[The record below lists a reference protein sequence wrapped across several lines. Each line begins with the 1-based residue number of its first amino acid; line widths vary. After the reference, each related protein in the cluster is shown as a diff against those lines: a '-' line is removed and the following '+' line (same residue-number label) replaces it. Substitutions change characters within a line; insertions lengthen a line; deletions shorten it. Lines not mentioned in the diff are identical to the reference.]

1 MNTANYLNEKGY
13 DFVYYIDPEN
23 GERYPR
29 NFYGYIRQ
37 EWQAISISQIEEIAV
52 KNERALFIALKDE
65 DMPLGVIS
73 PVDISTEKLAVYMF
87 K

>member
-1 MNTANYLNEKGY
+1 M
-13 DFVYYIDPEN
+13 
-23 GERYPR
+23 
-29 NFYGYIRQ
+29 
-37 EWQAISISQIEEIAV
+37 